1 MVQGRK
7 MNWEDIEKAAMEILN
22 LRPDGWTKPHLH
34 DLAKLFEEGGEVA
47 ECMVKSKKTKEDLGD
62 ELSDVLTVIA
72 VIAIRN
78 NIDMRDAHRRKQA
91 ERVQKL
97 VNRFHNGVYPEP
109 KINVG
114 GNND

>member
-1 MVQGRK
+1 
-7 MNWEDIEKAAMEILN
+7 MNWEEIEIAAIEILN
-22 LRPDGWTKPHLH
+22 LRPDGWDKPKLH

-47 ECMVKSKKTKEDLGD
+47 ECMVKTKKTKEDLGD
-62 ELSDVLTVIA
+62 ELSDVLTVVA

-78 NIDMRDAHRRKQA
+78 GIDMQTAHPRKQA

-109 KINVG
+109 KTNVG
-114 GNND
+114 GGND

>member
-1 MVQGRK
+1 
-7 MNWEDIEKAAMEILN
+7 MNWEDIEIAAIEILN
-22 LRPDGWTKPHLH
+22 LRPDGWDKPKLH

-47 ECMVKSKKTKEDLGD
+47 ECMVKTSKTKEDLGD

-78 NIDMRDAHRRKQA
+78 GIDMQIAHPSKQR

-97 VNRFHNGVYPEP
+97 VNRFYGGVYPIPE
-109 KINVG
+109 INVG
-114 GNND
+114 GDNA

>member
-1 MVQGRK
+1 

-22 LRPDGWTKPHLH
+22 LRPDGWDKPKLH
-34 DLAKLFEEGGEVA
+34 DLAKLCEEAGEVA
-47 ECMVKSKKTKEDLGD
+47 ECMVKTSKTKEDLGD

-78 NIDMRDAHRRKQA
+78 NIDMRDAHPRKQA

-97 VNRFHNGVYPEP
+97 VNRFHGGNYPVP
-109 KINVG
+109 KINYG
-114 GNND
+114 GDND